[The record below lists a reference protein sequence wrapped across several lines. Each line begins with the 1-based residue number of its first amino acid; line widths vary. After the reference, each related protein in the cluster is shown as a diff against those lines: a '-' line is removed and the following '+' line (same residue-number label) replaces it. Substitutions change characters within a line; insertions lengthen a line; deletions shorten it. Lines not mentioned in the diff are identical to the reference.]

1 MPIQMKT
8 VRRSAEKAMVYDLRQ
23 RVFVSEE
30 NRFPLAGDHIV
41 DRYDSFEESANFLA
55 LDEGRAVA
63 AIRLTMDGPVGL
75 PSADH
80 FDFGEYRRGLAG
92 GCAAIGWLCA
102 LKSHRGFPGLVTTL
116 IKMCFREMRRRG
128 ARHVLSVL
136 HPPVMP
142 MLETLV
148 GARAVGPV
156 FHAEGL
162 GVPMLPIH
170 VDLERLPAG
179 GREVFEDTGVPLL
192 EDSDERR
199 LYRRGEIVV
208 RQGEVGREVFRVMG
222 GAVRVAGRGADRLEA
237 GDGPLFSAG
246 QMFGELS
253 LLDGGPRTTTVVA
266 HAGEVDLMVWS
277 REELMAQLQAQ
288 PHKTLEIL
296 TLLGGRMRPL
306 VEGRPTGTPAETVAR
321 ILVGAS
327 RHGRL
332 PVSREWLGRQ
342 CDLSGETFETLIHD
356 WEARHWIAADRKD
369 GVLRVIDHGRLAVQC
384 AAP

>member
-1 MPIQMKT
+1 MPIQMRI
-8 VRRSAEKAMVYDLRQ
+8 VRRSEEKAMVYDLRH
-23 RVFVSEE
+23 RVFVAEE
-30 NRFPLAGDHIV
+30 DRFPLATDHIV
-41 DRYDSFEESANFLA
+41 DRYDSFEESTNFLA
-55 LDEGRAVA
+55 LDQGRAVA
-63 AIRLTMDGPVGL
+63 SIRLTMDGPVGL
-75 PSADH
+75 PSAEH
-80 FDFGEYRRGLAG
+80 FDFSACRRRLTG

-102 LKSHRGFPGLVTTL
+102 LKSHRGFPGLVATL

-142 MLETLV
+142 MLEKLV

-156 FHAEGL
+156 FQAGGL
-162 GVPMLPIH
+162 KVPMLPIH

-179 GREVFEDTGVPLL
+179 GREVFEDPEAPLL
-192 EDSDERR
+192 EDSNERR
-199 LYRRGEIVV
+199 IYRRGEVIV
-208 RQGEVGREVFRVMG
+208 RKGDVGTEVFRIMR
-222 GAVRVAGRGADRLEA
+222 GAVRASGTGPLREGG
-237 GDGPLFSAG
+237 GDGPIFSAG

-327 RHGRL
+327 RQGRL
-332 PVSREWLGRQ
+332 PVSRDWLGRQ
-342 CDLSGETFETLIHD
+342 CDISGETFDTLIHD
-356 WEARHWIAADRKD
+356 WENRHWIAADRD
-369 GVLRVIDHGRLAVQC
+369 AGALRVIDHGCLAGQC